1 MPRPVSNPFAPFITP
16 PARLSLDQ
24 TDCRYT
30 RSALFGF
37 VGFLCREGVPLAAV
51 RQEHLLA
58 YGAECEAMGLSRPKQ
73 IVRDTAHAWNRMI
86 GKPGWPKTQL
96 SPPSSTRS
104 SIRYKD
110 LPGGLRDDADRYFDA
125 RSDYSDENLFNEGA
139 QKPLAAATLK
149 DRRGKL
155 CQLVAHYLEG
165 GGKLK
170 DLQSLADLTSAAAAR
185 RILSHIWE
193 KNGKKRNAHA
203 ANLARFLRLIAHHH
217 CNVPN
222 DVLQLIRSAENKFK
236 EPKAGMT
243 EKNKRR
249 LRTILEDK
257 HFIKFLRLPSDSLAA
272 VDTAHPTFADAIAI
286 QSALAMQIEL
296 EAPMRAK
303 NLAQLDLDR
312 HFDFVSDTQ
321 CHIDIEADD
330 VKNDQNLSY
339 VLGETFVRL
348 FRVYVDVYRPLL
360 MGPQNSSALFISRH
374 GRSKD
379 PSELAGQL
387 QRFIHK
393 GVVLRM
399 NVHLFR
405 HLTGYIYLRHHPG
418 EYEPVR
424 QLLGHKD
431 IRTTINFY
439 VGLEEDAA
447 FKRYGAILDQLL
459 TKNGFDD
466 DQD

>member
-1 MPRPVSNPFAPFITP
+1 
-16 PARLSLDQ
+16 
-24 TDCRYT
+24 
-30 RSALFGF
+30 
-37 VGFLCREGVPLAAV
+37 
-51 RQEHLLA
+51 
-58 YGAECEAMGLSRPKQ
+58 
-73 IVRDTAHAWNRMI
+73 
-86 GKPGWPKTQL
+86 
-96 SPPSSTRS
+96 
-104 SIRYKD
+104 
-110 LPGGLRDDADRYFDA
+110 
-125 RSDYSDENLFNEGA
+125 
-139 QKPLAAATLK
+139 
-149 DRRGKL
+149 
-155 CQLVAHYLEG
+155 
-165 GGKLK
+165 
-170 DLQSLADLTSAAAAR
+170 
-185 RILSHIWE
+185 
-193 KNGKKRNAHA
+193 
-203 ANLARFLRLIAHHH
+203 
-217 CNVPN
+217 
-222 DVLQLIRSAENKFK
+222 
-236 EPKAGMT
+236 
-243 EKNKRR
+243 
-249 LRTILEDK
+249 
-257 HFIKFLRLPSDSLAA
+257 
-272 VDTAHPTFADAIAI
+272 
-286 QSALAMQIEL
+286 
-296 EAPMRAK
+296 
-303 NLAQLDLDR
+303 
-312 HFDFVSDTQ
+312 VSDTQ

-360 MGPQNSSALFISRH
+360 MGPQNSSALFVSRH